1 MKVYKQKEDCKLLTI
16 NLKTSKKI
24 SINNVILLK
33 SDTNYTTF
41 HLSQGKAKVVAHTM
55 KYFEKVLQS
64 HGFLRVHR
72 SFMINPIYVKEYNSV
87 DEVFTM
93 TNGHIANISRRR
105 KRNLKE
111 FMG

>member
-1 MKVYKQKEDCKLLTI
+1 MKIYPQKEDNKLLTI
-16 NLKTSKKI
+16 NQKTLKKI
-24 SINNVILLK
+24 LINNVILLK

-41 HLSQGKAKVVAHTM
+41 YLSQGKAKVVAHTM
-55 KYFEKVLQS
+55 KYFEEILQS

-87 DEVFTM
+87 DEVLMM

>member
-1 MKVYKQKEDCKLLTI
+1 MKIYQQNEDCKLLTI
-16 NLKTSKKI
+16 NRKTSKKI
-24 SINNVILLK
+24 LINNVILLK

-41 HLSQGKAKVVAHTM
+41 HLYQGKAKVVAHTM
-55 KYFEKVLQS
+55 KYFEEILQS

-72 SFMINPIYVKEYNSV
+72 SFIINPFYVKEYNSV
-87 DEVFTM
+87 DEVLMM

-111 FMG
+111 LMG